1 MKKVVKIID
10 QNNTEEQYEVLCT
23 FESGM
28 TNKNYVIYSGY
39 HEDKDGKLLVQAGSY
54 TEKDGYYDVD
64 TDLTHEEYEM
74 ISDVMKNL
82 IDNAEK
88 YQA

>member
-1 MKKVVKIID
+1 MKKVVRIID
-10 QNNTEEQYEVLCT
+10 QDNKDEKYEVLCT

-39 HEDKDGKLLVQAGSY
+39 YEDKEGKLLVQAGSY

-74 ISDVMKNL
+74 ISDVVNKLVNR
-82 IDNAEK
+82 AEK
-88 YQA
+88 NRE

>member
-10 QNNTEEQYEVLCT
+10 QDNNEDKYEVLCT

-54 TEKDGYYDVD
+54 TEKDGYYNVD

-74 ISDVMKNL
+74 ISNVMNNL
-82 IDNAEK
+82 IKSAGKE
-88 YQA
+88 QA